1 MRTFPGLRGYQCVR
15 YFVAHEVEIGNWEP
29 LGVIEFQEWESIG
42 LAIARLS
49 WDALPGVF
57 RLIEL
62 DGPEWFEIELAAD
75 GVVVEP

>member
-1 MRTFPGLRGYQCVR
+1 MR

-29 LGVIEFQEWESIG
+29 LGVIEFHEWESIG

-62 DGPEWFEIELAAD
+62 EGPEWFEIELAAD

>member
-1 MRTFPGLRGYQCVR
+1 MR
-15 YFVAHEVEIGNWEP
+15 YFVAHEVEIGNWQP
-29 LGVIEFQEWESIG
+29 LGVIEFHEWESIG

-57 RLIEL
+57 RLVEL

>member
-1 MRTFPGLRGYQCVR
+1 VR
-15 YFVAHEVEIGNWEP
+15 YFVAHEVEIGTSEP

-62 DGPEWFEIELAAD
+62 DGPEWFEVELAAD
-75 GVVVEP
+75 GVVIEP

>member
-1 MRTFPGLRGYQCVR
+1 MR
-15 YFVAHEVEIGNWEP
+15 YFVAHEVEIGNWQP
-29 LGVIEFQEWESIG
+29 LGVIEFHEWESIG

-62 DGPEWFEIELAAD
+62 EGPEWFEIELAAD

>member
-1 MRTFPGLRGYQCVR
+1 MR
-15 YFVAHEVEIGNWEP
+15 YFVAHEVEIGNWET

-42 LAIARLS
+42 LAIAHLS

>member
-1 MRTFPGLRGYQCVR
+1 MRYL
-15 YFVAHEVEIGNWEP
+15 VAHEVEIGIWEP

-57 RLIEL
+57 RLVEL